1 MANRLLAKSD
11 QWLALRDASKQLGVS
26 PATLRQWAD
35 QGKVPSFRTPGGH
48 RRFSTSG
55 IHSLVGDQASLPRDR
70 RMETLIH
77 SALGRARLEIAAGR
91 LEGEPWHRTIT
102 SAAREQ
108 HRQLGQQLMT
118 LLLGV
123 LRSEN
128 KDAKMLNQ
136 VHQIGK
142 EYARINLEQGAS
154 LADTMR
160 AFLFFRD
167 YIFED
172 LVELAVQAH
181 QERGSDV
188 LETYRRLSHFVNEML
203 LAMIENYTKEKSHK

>member
-1 MANRLLAKSD
+1 MPNRFSAKSD
-11 QWLALRDASKQLGVS
+11 HWLALRDASKQLGVS

-35 QGKVPSFRTPGGH
+35 QGKVQSFRTPGGH
-48 RRFSTSG
+48 RRFSMSG
-55 IHSLVGDQASLPRDR
+55 IHSMVGDQTPPPSDR

-91 LEGEPWHRTIT
+91 LEGEPWHRTIS
-102 SAAREQ
+102 SAMRER

-123 LRSEN
+123 LRSESN
-128 KDAKMLNQ
+128 DANLVNR

-142 EYARINLEQGAS
+142 EYARINLQQGAS
-154 LADTMR
+154 LTDTMR

-181 QERGSDV
+181 QETNSNV
-188 LETYRRLSHFVNEML
+188 LATYRRLSHFVNEML
-203 LAMIENYTKEKSHK
+203 LAMIENYTKEKSRK